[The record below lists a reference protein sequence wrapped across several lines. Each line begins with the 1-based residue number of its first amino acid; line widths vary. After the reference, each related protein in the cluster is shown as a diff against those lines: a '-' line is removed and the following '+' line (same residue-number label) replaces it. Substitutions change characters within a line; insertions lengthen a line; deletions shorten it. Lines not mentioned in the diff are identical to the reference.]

1 MEEGN
6 AHKLPVDPFE
16 HTLDNETKIFRT
28 YMQNCY
34 EDQCRRY
41 GPEKTYNEDTKKDD
55 NNHFGNLTTV
65 DQGVPTID
73 PLSPYYVHP
82 SDGPTSVSITP
93 VLTGSNYHSW
103 ARSMRRALGGKMKYD
118 FVDGSIPVPTDLDP
132 LFRAWSR
139 CNMLVHSWIM
149 NSVTESIGQSIVF
162 IENAVDVWNDLK

>member
-1 MEEGN
+1 
-6 AHKLPVDPFE
+6 L
-16 HTLDNETKIFRT
+16 
-28 YMQNCY
+28 Q
-34 EDQCRRY
+34 
-41 GPEKTYNEDTKKDD
+41 GPEKRYNEDTKKDE

-65 DQGVPTID
+65 DQGAPAID

-103 ARSMRRALGGKMKYD
+103 ARSMHRALGGKMKYD

-139 CNMLVHSWIM
+139 YNMLVHSWIM

-162 IENAVDVWNDLK
+162 IENAVDVWNDLKERFSLGDFVRVSELQQEIYALKQEHRR